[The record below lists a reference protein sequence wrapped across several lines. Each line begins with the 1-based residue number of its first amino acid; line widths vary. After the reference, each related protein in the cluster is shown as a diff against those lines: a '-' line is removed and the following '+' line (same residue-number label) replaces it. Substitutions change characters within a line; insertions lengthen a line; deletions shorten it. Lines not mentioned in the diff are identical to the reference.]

1 MIKRSLVI
9 WIAWVFVVSS
19 FPPGLFAADE
29 VPGAAV
35 VDLAKADNQF
45 AFDLYAR
52 YASSNDNIFFSPYSL
67 SSALDMTYEGAR
79 GKTAEEMRAVLHL
92 SGDDVARRAAISEF
106 IEGINAPE
114 KSHEISVAN
123 ALWAQNAYPF
133 LPDYLEIV
141 TNVYFA
147 EAKNMDFAADP
158 EGSRLTINNWVSEK
172 TKDRIR
178 NLLPRNSIDEM
189 TSLVLTNA
197 VYFKGKWFRRF
208 DKKMTQKLDFWL
220 APDKSAQADMMFQSG
235 QYRYMKDDKVQMVE
249 LPYEGNDLSMI
260 VVLPESKDMRA
271 FGMELNIDAFQKWSK
286 KLNFKKVLL
295 ILPRFKVATDYKMKD
310 DFVALGMRS
319 AFADADFSGM
329 TGKRDLSISEI
340 FHKAW
345 IDVNEEGTEAAAA
358 TAVVMTR
365 GEESSDFQEFKADH
379 PFIFFIRERKTG
391 HILFMGRV
399 SDPTK

>member
-1 MIKRSLVI
+1 
-9 WIAWVFVVSS
+9 
-19 FPPGLFAADE
+19 
-29 VPGAAV
+29 
-35 VDLAKADNQF
+35 
-45 AFDLYAR
+45 
-52 YASSNDNIFFSPYSL
+52 
-67 SSALDMTYEGAR
+67 
-79 GKTAEEMRAVLHL
+79 
-92 SGDDVARRAAISEF
+92 
-106 IEGINAPE
+106 
-114 KSHEISVAN
+114 
-123 ALWAQNAYPF
+123 
-133 LPDYLEIV
+133 
-141 TNVYFA
+141 
-147 EAKNMDFAADP
+147 
-158 EGSRLTINNWVSEK
+158 
-172 TKDRIR
+172 
-178 NLLPRNSIDEM
+178 
-189 TSLVLTNA
+189 
-197 VYFKGKWFRRF
+197 
-208 DKKMTQKLDFWL
+208 MTQKLDFWL